1 MMFARL
7 WCGRAAAKNAPD
19 YARHVSDTVFPS
31 LRKMQGYRGAQLM
44 RRNVDDRIEF
54 LAMTFWD
61 KLDDIRQFAGTDIE
75 VAKVE
80 PHGVALLSDYDPF
93 ARHFEVVHTAHGPA
107 GN

>member
-93 ARHFEVVHTAHGPA
+93 ARHFEVVHTADGPA